1 MPASEAL
8 QYTWTQGALDPLT
21 RWEDIESGGAL
32 IGPESTCQQVLAR
45 ISDSDLFARPII
57 VTRLARRRGQI
68 IDA

>member
-57 VTRLARRRGQI
+57 VTRLGGVDKI